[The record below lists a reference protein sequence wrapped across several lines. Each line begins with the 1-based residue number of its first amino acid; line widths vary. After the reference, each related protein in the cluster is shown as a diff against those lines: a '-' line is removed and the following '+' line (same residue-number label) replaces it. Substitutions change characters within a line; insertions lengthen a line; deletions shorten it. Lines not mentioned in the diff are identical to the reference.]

1 MIAGDALTQL
11 LERYLDRHFQMEH
24 AGVWAAVDA
33 FARGQTYL
41 APDLRGEVE
50 QLLHSGVTDED
61 LRTFMADE
69 LKSGYNPEG
78 DGWTYRAWFAEVAE
92 RVDLVLRYPHQAPS
106 EPIPGHEI
114 VRPRRQMQV
123 ARNKGASSFLG
134 AALAEST
141 VAEVLSANAA
151 KIEEWLGST
160 GGGLRVATTFSE
172 PVGRLAFDAT
182 HEVTEVND
190 VAVILR
196 REPSTPPGYRV
207 HAAYPAA
214 SSARRSA
221 KRRRTALA
229 QFLGVYLHQNWRID
243 YTDVWAAIEDFVAS
257 DRQHALGIHADV
269 PDLLWGL
276 VPSDKKLRMV
286 VIDDLD
292 CWYQPE
298 SEGWTYRAWLQAVSE
313 RVNDLLDLD
322 RGPDITY
329 QALTI
334 NRGTARQAPATPLY
348 ACPVC
353 GCESLEDKPY
363 ELWPPPD
370 RVDLQPPYE
379 VQLGAAS
386 HDRCARCGFE
396 FGWHDNSESSGRTSF
411 DDYRTEWEA
420 KGSPWFSEPE
430 LERLTRL
437 LQDDDQS

>member
-11 LERYLDRHFQMEH
+11 VETYLDRHFQMEH

-50 QLLHSGVTDED
+50 QLLHSGVTDDD
-61 LRTFMADE
+61 LRTFMANE

-78 DGWTYRAWFAEVAE
+78 DGWTYRAWLAEVAE
-92 RVDLVLRYPHQAPS
+92 RVDLVLRYPHQTPS
-106 EPIPGHEI
+106 EPIPGPEI
-114 VRPRRQMQV
+114 VRPARQVQV
-123 ARNKGASSFLG
+123 ARNKGASSFLDE
-134 AALAEST
+134 ALAEST
-141 VAEVLSANAA
+141 VAQVLSANAA
-151 KIEEWLGST
+151 KIEEWLGSA
-160 GGGLRVATTFSE
+160 GGGLRLATTFSE

-182 HEVTEVND
+182 DEVTEVND

-221 KRRRTALA
+221 MRRRTALA
-229 QFLGVYLHQNWRID
+229 QFLGVYLHQDWRND
-243 YTDVWAAIEDFVAS
+243 YPDVWAAIEDFVAN
-257 DRQHALGIHADV
+257 DRQHALGIQADV

-276 VPSDKKLRMV
+276 VPSDRKLRMV
-286 VIDDLD
+286 VLDDLD
-292 CWYQPE
+292 CWYEPE
-298 SEGWTYRAWLQAVSE
+298 SEGWTCRAWLQAVWG
-313 RVNDLLDLD
+313 RVNDLLDVD
-322 RGPDITY
+322 RGPDLTY

-334 NRGTARQAPATPLY
+334 NRGTARQAPATPLW

-370 RVDLQPPYE
+370 GVDLQPPYA
-379 VQLGAAS
+379 VQLGPAS
-386 HDRCARCGFE
+386 HDTCARCGFE
-396 FGWHDNSESSGRTSF
+396 FGLDDDPEASAPTSF
-411 DDYRTEWEA
+411 DDYRAEWNEE
-420 KGSPWFSEPE
+420 GRLWFSERE